1 MLLNQNQ
8 MENKVHLIKT
18 LNDIGN
24 LITDENKEFLI
35 GDIVAWL
42 NFVVDIKE
50 SIMKET
56 SEYPVDFIESI
67 SISFN
72 GKIGVDKVSVN
83 GKIYDLKNKK

>member
-1 MLLNQNQ
+1 MK
-8 MENKVHLIKT
+8 NKVHLIKT

-35 GDIVAWL
+35 ADIVAWL

-50 SIMKET
+50 SIMKEKG
-56 SEYPVDFIESI
+56 EYPVDFIESI

>member
-1 MLLNQNQ
+1 MK
-8 MENKVHLIKT
+8 NKVHLIKT
-18 LNDIGN
+18 LNDVGN

-35 GDIVAWL
+35 ADIVAWL

-56 SEYPVDFIESI
+56 GEYPVDFIESI
-67 SISFN
+67 SISFD

-83 GKIYDLKNKK
+83 GKIYDLNKPQ

>member
-1 MLLNQNQ
+1 MK
-8 MENKVHLIKT
+8 NKVHLIKT

-35 GDIVAWL
+35 ADIVAWL

-56 SEYPVDFIESI
+56 GEYPVDFIESI
-67 SISFN
+67 SISFD
-72 GKIGVDKVSVN
+72 GKIGVNKVSVN
-83 GKIYDLKNKK
+83 GKIYDLNKPQ

>member
-1 MLLNQNQ
+1 MLLNQSQ
-8 MENKVHLIKT
+8 MKNKVHLIKT
-18 LNDIGN
+18 LNDVGN

-35 GDIVAWL
+35 ADIVAWL

-56 SEYPVDFIESI
+56 GEYPVDFIESI
-67 SISFN
+67 SISFD

-83 GKIYDLKNKK
+83 GKIYDLNKPQ

>member
-1 MLLNQNQ
+1 MK
-8 MENKVHLIKT
+8 NKVHLIKT

-35 GDIVAWL
+35 ADIVAWL

-56 SEYPVDFIESI
+56 GEYPVDFIESI
-67 SISFN
+67 SISFD

-83 GKIYDLKNKK
+83 GKIYDLNKPQ

>member
-1 MLLNQNQ
+1 MLLNQSQ
-8 MENKVHLIKT
+8 MKNKVHLIKT

-35 GDIVAWL
+35 ADIVAWL

-56 SEYPVDFIESI
+56 GEYPVDFIESI
-67 SISFN
+67 SISFD

-83 GKIYDLKNKK
+83 GKIYDLNKPQ